1 MKRCGN
7 AIVTLIFAMVAVCA
21 EMAVAQDSVIYGFSG
36 SPDGS
41 APYGGLIMD
50 AAGNLYGTT
59 SGGGGEGAVQL
70 RRR

>member
-1 MKRCGN
+1 MKRSGN
-7 AIVTLIFAMVAVCA
+7 AIVTLVFAFAALCA
-21 EMAVAQDSVIYGFSG
+21 QSTAAQETVIYGFSG